1 MRSCFADFT
10 NVWDVMSHNDISH
23 CEIRS
28 RSMWEMTYNKAIRH
42 ATMLVNNKE
51 VRHSIC
57 STNTKLMFTLVTTQR
72 IYSVQIPASLHQLFE
87 LIGAPVQP
95 LSSREDEPQ
104 LLRKLLQLARRVP
117 AGCDHDLGV
126 LHAGPT
132 VLIILELQLKI

>member
-1 MRSCFADFT
+1 M
-10 NVWDVMSHNDISH
+10 
-23 CEIRS
+23 
-28 RSMWEMTYNKAIRH
+28 
-42 ATMLVNNKE
+42 
-51 VRHSIC
+51 
-57 STNTKLMFTLVTTQR
+57 
-72 IYSVQIPASLHQLFE
+72 QIPASLHQLFE

-132 VLIILELQLKI
+132 VLIILELQLKIKRTLIDGIPWSVSGWPLGLQCEFCTDFEEGSNIA